1 MRDAERQLRS
11 RVLKLESAV
20 SVIHHSPH
28 DRLAASAQNPAGAAS
43 SRVAQAPP
51 SPLGI
56 TPDLEAY
63 RKLVLKLHYSEKKLH
78 RAQAELRG
86 GGTPGSASLED
97 PPGGLCLQDSPSFED
112 DLDQGFPRS
121 KNSSGREGS
130 RPISP
135 PLARSLGDELHAA
148 HARKASSPVGGVSPV
163 GGRVAGG
170 WAGLAPGEG
179 QGLPPTGAPS
189 PGVTAQ
195 HWKHKYFQ
203 AHYESEKL
211 RGRIDRM
218 TEELM
223 VLSMQVERLQSK
235 QSGGTMPP
243 PGQAEQLEVDLRP
256 SRDIVC
262 AKVGLLLRTA
272 RSSLDQLA
280 ASQEA
285 RGEATESHGHLH
297 ALFADVDGV
306 RTSLESLTG
315 AKGRPA
321 LSPKS
326 PLWRAAFA
334 PPSSKKEGG
343 GQQVPR
349 RISGGNPFAEQPA
362 EGPAIAGPAGAEGS
376 GGATRSPSRLP
387 PPSQGG
393 LAPETPAD
401 RPESPRAFKFPV
413 DAASGEMPPGL
424 VPDGDG
430 SGGSP
435 VRTPQQLLEAFKAA
449 DADGDGCLD
458 SAELQ
463 GVLRKLGLE
472 ADGAGWGRR
481 SGAPLVFS
489 ECKKIVLE
497 LSQARNA

>member
-1 MRDAERQLRS
+1 M
-11 RVLKLESAV
+11 
-20 SVIHHSPH
+20 IHHSPH
-28 DRLAASAQNPAGAAS
+28 DRLAASAQNPARAAS
-43 SRVAQAPP
+43 SRGAQAPP

-56 TPDLEAY
+56 TPDVEAY
-63 RKLVLKLHYSEKKLH
+63 RKLILKLHYSEKKLH

-86 GGTPGSASLED
+86 GSPGSASLEV

-112 DLDQGFPRS
+112 DHDLGFPRS
-121 KNSSGREGS
+121 KNSSGREDS
-130 RPISP
+130 SP
-135 PLARSLGDELHAA
+135 TSVPLARSLGDELHAA
-148 HARKASSPVGGVSPV
+148 HARKALSPVGGVSPV
-163 GGRVAGG
+163 GGTVGGG
-170 WAGLAPGEG
+170 WAGLAPGGG
-179 QGLPPTGAPS
+179 QGLPPAHAPS

-195 HWKHKYFQ
+195 HWKQKYFQ

-235 QSGGTMPP
+235 QSGGAMTPL
-243 PGQAEQLEVDLRP
+243 GQAEQLEVDVRP

-272 RSSLDQLA
+272 RSSLDELA
-280 ASQEA
+280 ASSEA
-285 RGEATESHGHLH
+285 RGKATESHGHLH

-306 RTSLESLTG
+306 RTALESLTA

-321 LSPKS
+321 ISPKS
-326 PLWRAAFA
+326 PLWRAAFV
-334 PPSSKKEGG
+334 PPSSKKEGV
-343 GQQVPR
+343 GQRMPR
-349 RISGGNPFAEQPA
+349 RISGGNPFADEQHA
-362 EGPAIAGPAGAEGS
+362 DVPAIADPAGAEVLA
-376 GGATRSPSRLP
+376 GATPSPSRLP
-387 PPSQGG
+387 PRSQGG

-401 RPESPRAFKFPV
+401 TPESPRSFKFPRAA
-413 DAASGEMPPGL
+413 DAASGETPPGL

-430 SGGSP
+430 RGGSP

-472 ADGAGWGRR
+472 ADGAGWGR
-481 SGAPLVFS
+481 SGAPIVFS